1 MKKGLGKSLDE
12 IISAG
17 VKRMPP
23 PQSGIPGP
31 VTPPDG
37 PGGPPLTRLIPID
50 NISVNPRQPRR
61 QFNESALQE
70 LAASIREH
78 GVLQPIT
85 VRHRSDGAYEII
97 AGERRWRAVQLA
109 GLAEIPALIRTTDD
123 AGSLELALV
132 ENLQREDL
140 NPLEEA
146 FGYEQLAAQF
156 NLTQEQVAA
165 KVGKDRAT
173 VANALRLLQL
183 SPKLHAYLV
192 HGQLTAGHGKTLLS
206 ITSEELQVKAAEAV
220 IRDGLSVRATEQL
233 IRTLTAGTGRAKR
246 GAKGGAPALSANL
259 KAIEDALQ
267 QKLATRVRVFAKGEK
282 GRIEIEY
289 FSQDDLNRLLGT
301 LGITL

>member
-17 VKRMPP
+17 VRRPP

-31 VTPPDG
+31 VAPPDA
-37 PGGPPLTRLIPID
+37 LTRLIPIGK
-50 NISVNPRQPRR
+50 ISANPRQPRR
-61 QFNESALQE
+61 QFKEPALQE

-78 GVLQPIT
+78 GLLQPIA
-85 VRHRSDGAYEII
+85 VRQRPDGMFEII
-97 AGERRWRAVQLA
+97 AGERRLRAAQMA
-109 GLAEIPALIRTTDD
+109 GLTEIPAMVHSTDD

-146 FGYEQLAAQF
+146 YGYEQLAAQF
-156 NLTQEQVAA
+156 GLTQEEIAG
-165 KVGKDRAT
+165 KVGKDRTT

-183 SPKLHAYLV
+183 SPKLHHYLV
-192 HGQLTAGHGKTLLS
+192 HGQLSAGHAKSLLS
-206 ITSEELQVKAAEAV
+206 ITSEDLQIKAAEAV

-233 IRTLTAGTGRAKR
+233 VRGLAAGRRPR
-246 GAKGGAPALSANL
+246 GKGSLPVVSANI

-267 QKLATRVRVFAKGEK
+267 QKLATRVRVISKGDK

-289 FSQDDLNRLLGT
+289 FSRDDLDRLLAQFGVT
-301 LGITL
+301 L

>member
-17 VKRMPP
+17 VRRPP

-31 VTPPDG
+31 VAPPDA
-37 PGGPPLTRLIPID
+37 LTRLIPIGK
-50 NISVNPRQPRR
+50 ISANPRQPRR
-61 QFNESALQE
+61 QFKEQALQE

-78 GVLQPIT
+78 GLLQPIA
-85 VRHRSDGAYEII
+85 VRQRPDGMFEII
-97 AGERRWRAVQLA
+97 AGERRLRAAQMA
-109 GLAEIPALIRTTDD
+109 GLTEIPAMVHSTDD

-146 FGYEQLAAQF
+146 YGYEQLAAQF
-156 NLTQEQVAA
+156 GLTQEEIAG
-165 KVGKDRAT
+165 KVGKDRTT

-183 SPKLHAYLV
+183 SPKLHHYLV
-192 HGQLTAGHGKTLLS
+192 HGQLSAGHAKSLLS
-206 ITSEELQVKAAEAV
+206 ITSEDLQIKAAEAV

-233 IRTLTAGTGRAKR
+233 VRGLAAGRRPR
-246 GAKGGAPALSANL
+246 GKGSLPVVSANI

-267 QKLATRVRVFAKGEK
+267 QKLATRVRVISKGDK

-289 FSQDDLNRLLGT
+289 FSRDDLDRLLAQFGVT
-301 LGITL
+301 L